1 MAWPVYKRRG
11 FAGPIPITLR
21 IDNPVQ
27 RVGGKATFAIIGAP
41 PGAPIYWSSYRN
53 GVATGELN
61 ADYGHRTESNGTAQ
75 IQMNSPWNSDQTGD
89 WIKEILIQD
98 ASGNNYTAMVVYRV
112 LPEAPAAAPA
122 PAPATAGGL
131 LGGSFRV
138 AGVEIPYWLPLA
150 AVGAVLIARKS

>member
-1 MAWPVYKRRG
+1 M
-11 FAGPIPITLR
+11 
-21 IDNPVQ
+21 
-27 RVGGKATFAIIGAP
+27 
-41 PGAPIYWSSYRN
+41 S
-53 GVATGELN
+53 
-61 ADYGHRTESNGTAQ
+61 
-75 IQMNSPWNSDQTGD
+75 SPWNSEQTGD

-131 LGGSFRV
+131 LGGSFRF
-138 AGVEIPYWLPLA
+138 AGIEIPNWLPLA